1 MTLAAADA
9 LDLLDWKRQV
19 FALYAEIRSR
29 DDPRAAWE
37 LWRETRDRL
46 LREHPQS
53 PLDPERRAAFPGCS
67 LYDYDP
73 TARVLARVEAAAPGR
88 RAVGS
93 SVGDPFPFSQVG
105 TARFELAG
113 AERSLVLLWN
123 DGYGGGLFVSFSGRD
138 ERSRDLPGAR
148 YLLDTVKGADLGTS
162 GGRLV
167 LDFNF
172 AYNPSCAYDPAW
184 ACPLAPPENRLPV
197 AVRAGEQPPRPVGG
211 PDVRNCSGLRP
222 TVSNC
227 RPPRNE
233 EGHEE

>member
-1 MTLAAADA
+1 MPLDAADA

-19 FALYAEIRSR
+19 FSLYDEIRSS
-29 DDPRAAWE
+29 DDPQEAWE
-37 LWRETRDRL
+37 LWRTTRDRL

-53 PLDPERRAAFPGCS
+53 PLDRERRAAFPGCS
-67 LYDYDP
+67 LFDYDP
-73 TARVLARVEAAAPGR
+73 TARVLARVEDAAPGR

-113 AERSLVLLWN
+113 AERSLVMLWN
-123 DGYGGGLFVSFSGRD
+123 EGYGGGLFVSFTDETSGR
-138 ERSRDLPGAR
+138 ETYPGAR

-172 AYNPSCAYDPAW
+172 AYNPSCVYDPAW
-184 ACPLAPPENRLPV
+184 ACPLAPPENRLPI
-197 AVRAGEQPPRPVGG
+197 AIRAGEQAPWLAGRA
-211 PDVRNCSGLRP
+211 
-222 TVSNC
+222 
-227 RPPRNE
+227 
-233 EGHEE
+233 